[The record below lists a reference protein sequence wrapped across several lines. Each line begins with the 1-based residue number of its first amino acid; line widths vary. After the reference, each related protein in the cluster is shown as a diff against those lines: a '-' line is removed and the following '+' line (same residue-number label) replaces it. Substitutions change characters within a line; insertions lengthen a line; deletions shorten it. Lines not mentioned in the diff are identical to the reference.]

1 MSCFINKVKSTIN
14 SRFQVNF
21 LYVHQFSFCNQTLF
35 EEGEAMAAALVGG
48 SILSA
53 FLQVL
58 FDRMASREV
67 LDFFKERNLN
77 ERLLKKLKIMMISVN
92 GVLDDAEEK
101 QVTKPAVK
109 EWLDEL
115 KDTVYEADDLLDEIA
130 YEALRLESFHEFLGQ
145 SMLQIQILSQLSD
158 YFEDET
164 SCMAKLEWQFWRDKA
179 DHLPTAITTY
189 VQQPRCSNNEVTLDL
204 S

>member
-1 MSCFINKVKSTIN
+1 
-14 SRFQVNF
+14 
-21 LYVHQFSFCNQTLF
+21 
-35 EEGEAMAAALVGG
+35 MAAALVGG
-48 SILSA
+48 PILSA

-115 KDTVYEADDLLDEIA
+115 KDAVYEADDLLDEIA
-130 YEALRLESFHEFLGQ
+130 YEALRVSMSFEANPCCKSKFFL
-145 SMLQIQILSQLSD
+145 
-158 YFEDET
+158 
-164 SCMAKLEWQFWRDKA
+164 SCLTTLKMKHHVWLKLEWQFWRDKA
-179 DHLPTAITTY
+179 DHLFHNT
-189 VQQPRCSNNEVTLDL
+189 
-204 S
+204 